1 MGIYRTA
8 MLRGMSLKIPRVNFF
23 SNEFAC
29 TTQCAWFVNVYG
41 IHGHENRRD
50 DVAECDGSLRNVVV
64 CMYVARGAVVM
75 RRDLCISTWVCLN
88 VVEWKKNKS
97 TTFIR
102 RWAKSPCMIE
112 PNPVTT
118 HEALVISARPCA
130 QLAPHFFLV
139 KVQLIINNDIWNKS
153 TK

>member
-50 DVAECDGSLRNVVV
+50 DVAKCDDSLRNVVV
-64 CMYVARGAVVM
+64 CMYVARGAAVM
-75 RRDLCISTWVCLN
+75 RRDLCIST
-88 VVEWKKNKS
+88 
-97 TTFIR
+97 
-102 RWAKSPCMIE
+102 
-112 PNPVTT
+112 
-118 HEALVISARPCA
+118 
-130 QLAPHFFLV
+130 
-139 KVQLIINNDIWNKS
+139 
-153 TK
+153 